1 MSRHQLAFSILCI
14 LCSVTGLFAIV
25 RHILIGFDGLVGG
38 AFGLMF
44 LFAWVAIRIMRCE
57 NVTDEAIFRL
67 KNAPQWGELSPL
79 RRHCLMLLDW
89 PLFFAIREREM
100 KRLLDQQLT
109 RVVFDAQGVTLAPL
123 EAQHT
128 EAYFLTQIASAAGG
142 RGLKVRNA
150 IPGIFGPRWASA
162 KNVELT
168 WLESDSRI
176 WSHARDELVDGAPVS
191 LRQFR
196 RALECGYIS
205 TLSEGDRSKYYWE
218 NR

>member
-1 MSRHQLAFSILCI
+1 MSRHQLAFSVLCI

-25 RHILIGFDGLVGG
+25 RHILVGFDGLVGG

-44 LFAWVAIRIMRCE
+44 LFAWGAIRSLRRE
-57 NVTDEAIFRL
+57 NVTDEAFFRL
-67 KNAPQWGELSPL
+67 KNAPQWRELSPL
-79 RRHCLMLLDW
+79 RRRSLMLFDW

-100 KRLLDQQLT
+100 IRLLEQPLT
-109 RVVFDAQGVTLAPL
+109 RVMFDAQGVTLAPL

-128 EAYFLTQIASAAGG
+128 EAYFLTQIANTAER

-150 IPGIFGPRWASA
+150 VQGIFGRRWASA

-168 WLESDSRI
+168 WLGSDSRI
-176 WSHARDELVDGAPVS
+176 WSYARDELTDGEPVS

-196 RALECGYIS
+196 RTLEWGYIS
-205 TLSEGDRSKYYWE
+205 TLSEKDRDKYYLE
-218 NR
+218 SR